1 MYHSI
6 NIPFKNTDTIEQ
18 CIELNTKMKEIHD
31 MVSNNVN
38 MNFDLN
44 IDEYNISEDNETNY
58 IIDESFDKN
67 YKNRIKNICFYIK
80 PNERLISNNEDCVKL
95 SECLICYEKV
105 LACHYR
111 KLQCSHSLCIKCY
124 KNWSNTCNNNKL
136 IRSCPICRKG
146 F

>member
-6 NIPFKNTDTIEQ
+6 NIPFKNNTIEQ

-31 MVSNNVN
+31 MISNNVN

-44 IDEYNISEDNETNY
+44 IDEYNISEEITSNY
-58 IIDESFDKN
+58 FINESFD
-67 YKNRIKNICFYIK
+67 KNRIKNICFYIK
-80 PNERLISNNEDCVKL
+80 PNERLISNNENCDKL
-95 SECLICYEKV
+95 SECPICYEKV

-124 KNWSNTCNNNKL
+124 ENWSNTCNNYKL
-136 IRSCPICRKG
+136 NRSCPICRKG